1 MIAAFDIHS
10 EPRFWALIVTAVGT
24 LLLGWIITTIASRR
38 GKLSASVHAELIRR
52 MRTWAVII
60 PAVSLP
66 ILLGPVALAVG
77 ITTLGLF
84 LYREFARAT
93 GIGKDRALGF
103 PILIG
108 FAVIAL
114 AMIRHQHGLLL
125 FSAPLVA
132 GLTMVGGLL
141 NDRPAGYLK
150 RIGCANLGFMICGV
164 WPAHLGFLA
173 HWTSPALLLWLVLAV
188 ELNDVFAYLS
198 GKLLGRRA
206 LCPNTSPGKTRGGL
220 IGSMVLTTT
229 FVTITGLLLFGDEA
243 VGEFGILVLLGL
255 VLSLTGTAGDLI
267 LSSIK
272 RDLHLKDLA
281 ESLPGHGGLLDRCDS
296 LVFAAPV
303 LALSLALIERLI
315 RFQPEHLHA
324 LLP

>member
-1 MIAAFDIHS
+1 MNPVFDIHS
-10 EPRFWALIVTAVGT
+10 DPRFWSLVVTAAT
-24 LLLGWIITTIASRR
+24 ALLLGWVITMIASRL
-38 GKLSASVHAELIRR
+38 GKLSAPVHAELIRR

-60 PAVSLP
+60 PTVSLP

-77 ITTLGLF
+77 IILLGLLLF
-84 LYREFARAT
+84 GEFARAT
-93 GIGKDRALGF
+93 GIQADRSLGF
-103 PILIG
+103 ALLVG
-108 FAVIAL
+108 FGVIAA
-114 AMIRHQHGLLL
+114 AMIRQQYALLL
-125 FSAPLVA
+125 FSAPLFA
-132 GLTMVGGLL
+132 ALTMAGGLWK
-141 NDRPAGYLK
+141 DRPAGYLR

-173 HWTSPALLLWLVLAV
+173 QWTSPALLLWMILAV

-220 IGSMVLTTT
+220 IGSLVLTTA
-229 FVTITGLLLFGDEA
+229 FVTLTGILFFGGEP
-243 VGEFGILVLLGL
+243 VGEVRLLVPLGL
-255 VLSLTGTAGDLI
+255 VLALTGTAGDLI

-272 RDLHLKDLA
+272 RDLDLKDLA

-303 LALSLALIERLI
+303 LALSLALIERLT

>member
-1 MIAAFDIHS
+1 MNLSDIMPID
-10 EPRFWALIVTAVGT
+10 PRSLALIVTAVAA
-24 LLLGWIITTIASRR
+24 LLLGWIITVIAWHR
-38 GKLSASVHAELIRR
+38 GKLNTHVHTELIRR
-52 MRTWAVII
+52 LRTWAVII
-60 PAVSLP
+60 PTASLP
-66 ILLGPVALAVG
+66 ILLGPVAIAAGIAV
-77 ITTLGLF
+77 LGWF

-93 GIGKDRALGF
+93 GIQCDRLLGVA
-103 PILIG
+103 ILAG
-108 FAVIAL
+108 FGVAAV
-114 AMIRHQHGLLL
+114 AMIRQDYALLL

-132 GLTMVGGLL
+132 VLSMAGGLL
-141 NDRPAGYLK
+141 KDRPAGYLR

-173 HWTSPALLLWLVLAV
+173 HWAGPSLLLWIVLAV

-220 IGSMVLTTT
+220 IGSMILTTA
-229 FVTITGLLLFGDEA
+229 FVTGTGLLLFRGEA
-243 VGEFGILVLLGL
+243 LGSLRFLVPLGL

-272 RDLHLKDLA
+272 RDLRLKDLA

-303 LALSLALIERLI
+303 LALSLALIERLS
-315 RFQPEHLHA
+315 RFQPEALHA